1 MSKILRYEL
10 RRILCNRIFAG
21 LLVVTLFFGW
31 GVLTGEVIWGIGDT
45 APFSPWSFGFYLS
58 QVLPMILISE
68 LFFLSFFT
76 SAQERRVRALTAATP
91 VKPFQYRLLRCAA
104 VLTATLLLTL
114 AMVAMGLWFYHSVF
128 RINAFGGLAAPALFA
143 LAPPILL
150 VLGLGLAV
158 GRLHP
163 AAVYLLMAAVLI
175 AGLLPFAAG
184 PDLFAS
190 VFFSQTPRLLGTL
203 DPAFAIP
210 GKALAGRGV
219 LLLSGILL
227 SAVGVLKGERPA
239 ELKHL

>member
-1 MSKILRYEL
+1 MSDVSKILRYEL

-21 LLVVTLFFGW
+21 LLVVTLCFGW

-58 QVLPMILISE
+58 QVLPMILLSE

-104 VLTATLLLTL
+104 VLAATLLLTL

-175 AGLLPFAAG
+175 AGLLPFAAR
-184 PDLFAS
+184 
-190 VFFSQTPRLLGTL
+190 FFSQTPRLLGTL
-203 DPAFAIP
+203 DPAFTIP

-219 LLLSGILL
+219 LLLGGVLL
-227 SAVGVLKGERPA
+227 SAVGILKGDWPA
-239 ELKHL
+239 GLKNP